1 MEVNQKKKNKDMAGR
16 EAFEIKEETQKGR
29 VLSWQASEWKGETGE
44 KKESVFCI
52 GTQKATQVNRHSCSS
67 WDYKSIEFLGE

>member
-44 KKESVFCI
+44 KERIS
-52 GTQKATQVNRHSCSS
+52 
-67 WDYKSIEFLGE
+67 FLHWNSKGNPSEQTFM